1 MAFAESYPMLAAWVR
16 EAGSVEIGY
25 LYDVPDASFL
35 RVIHYTELI
44 WSSDKTYASLD
55 EALAEIEDA
64 ITKWCAGQGITL
76 GQS

>member
-1 MAFAESYPMLAAWVR
+1 MAFAESYPMLQAWVR

-44 WSSDKTYASLD
+44 WSSDKTYVSLE

-64 ITKWCAGQGITL
+64 IAKWCAAQGITL
-76 GQS
+76 GQG